1 MLARPQ
7 DERVFLICFRF
18 FPVQVNDDFGH
29 VWQSLTNLTDTLLR
43 NISSL
48 EFSQSMVGLN
58 VYQIYISIATYPREC
73 RLFINKLLKDMIL
86 KFWRFILTTRTCV

>member
-7 DERVFLICFRF
+7 GHRVFKFVFFF

-29 VWQSLTNLTDTLLR
+29 VRQSLTNLTDTLLR

-48 EFSQSMVGLN
+48 EFSQSMVGLRCLSN
-58 VYQIYISIATYPREC
+58 LYINCELS
-73 RLFINKLLKDMIL
+73 K
-86 KFWRFILTTRTCV
+86 